1 MPDTLGSNTVV
12 AVRPLLTAVEVG
24 KLLGVSAKTV
34 RRLPIPCVP
43 VGRLKRYRSD
53 AVARWIEERETA

>member
-1 MPDTLGSNTVV
+1 MAELP
-12 AVRPLLTAVEVG
+12 ARPLLSAAQVG

-43 VGRLKRYRSD
+43 VGRLKRYRED
-53 AVARWIEERETA
+53 VVRRWIEEREVT